1 MKKPFKEIVGSVIFT
16 LLLIGLGVMMIM
28 HPDLGGYEPHGRH
41 YLIKK
46 LIVMV
51 WGMPAGVI
59 SIILGLLIFS
69 GSSSQIHRRS
79 KKLSKSNKPK
89 E

>member
-59 SIILGLLIFS
+59 SIILGLLMFFGIF
-69 GSSSQIHRRS
+69 
-79 KKLSKSNKPK
+79 KSNSPAL
-89 E
+89 EETQQVEQT